1 MNWEQLRA
9 ILWLRWRLTR
19 NQFTLGGQLT
29 AVLSVRIGTLLL
41 MASGLLGIVS
51 IFVGALV
58 VAKTSAP
65 VLLVIWDGVLFAFLL
80 FWLSGLMV
88 EIQRSESIDIPK
100 LLHLPVTL
108 PQVFVFNY
116 AVSHFTPALLL
127 MLPGMIGL
135 CLGLTLGAGWAM
147 APLLGVLLSLMF
159 LLTAWTYCLRG
170 WLAALMVNKR
180 RRRAIIV
187 WLTLVLVLVG
197 QLPNLLVHSPL
208 FRKHQRRP
216 PPAVRTGAKPTS
228 PPGSSAGLV
237 LPETFIQAHLLVP
250 PGWVG
255 YCAMELKERRMTTAL
270 ATTAAACL
278 LGALGLLRAYRL
290 TLNFYLG
297 AERQRRVK
305 PAQRVSQPA
314 GGSWLLEQTLPGL
327 PDDTAGLALATF
339 RSLLR
344 APELKMAAVMPIVL
358 AVLGISM
365 SFAAPKGRWPGRW
378 TDFAATAA
386 IVLSG
391 FSLGPTMSNMFGLD
405 RNGFRSLILLPT
417 RRNHILL
424 AKNLAFL
431 PFAAV
436 TGLLLL
442 LLAAWLA
449 RLSVSAFATGL
460 VQLPTCFVL
469 FCIFCNLCAILAPY
483 RFAPGTLQA
492 KKPKPIVFLAVLCV
506 MLMVPMVLPLILI
519 PPGLELLFASLGWA
533 PRLPVN
539 LLSAVVILAGVVGLY
554 AALLP
559 FQGQLLQKREQK
571 ILNEVTEEVE

>member
-19 NQFTLGGQLT
+19 NQFTRGGQLN
-29 AVLSVRIGTLLL
+29 AVLSVLIGALLL
-41 MASGLLGIVS
+41 MGSGVLGIVS

-58 VAKTSAP
+58 VAKAPAP
-65 VLLVIWDGVLFAFLL
+65 VLLLIWDGVLFAFLI

-116 AVSHFTPALLL
+116 AVSHLTPALVL

-135 CLGLTLGAGWAM
+135 CLGLIAGAGLIF
-147 APLLGVLLSLMF
+147 APLLGVLLSLLF
-159 LLTAWTYCLRG
+159 LITAWTYCLRG

-197 QLPNLLVHSPL
+197 QLPNLLVHSRL
-208 FRKHQRRP
+208 FQKHERRP
-216 PPAVRTGAKPTS
+216 PSAVQAGGKKAGPPAS
-228 PPGSSAGLV
+228 PDGLV
-237 LPETFIQAHLLVP
+237 LPETFLEAHLIVA

-270 ATTAAACL
+270 AATAAACL

-290 TLNFYLG
+290 TLNFYRG
-297 AERQRRVK
+297 AEVGGKAKPGQRASR
-305 PAQRVSQPA
+305 PA
-314 GGSWLLEQTLPGL
+314 GPSWLLEQTLPGL
-327 PDDTAGLALATF
+327 PDDTSGLALATF
-339 RSLLR
+339 RSLVR
-344 APELKMAAVMPIVL
+344 APEMKMAAVMPIVFL
-358 AVLGISM
+358 VLGLSI
-365 SFAAPKGRWPGRW
+365 SFAAPKGRLPGHL
-378 TDFAATAA
+378 TDFAATGA
-386 IVLSG
+386 IVLAG

-405 RNGFRSLILLPT
+405 RNGFRSLVLLPT
-417 RRNHILL
+417 RRHHILL

-431 PFAAV
+431 PFAAM

-442 LLAAWLA
+442 AVAAWVA
-449 RLSVSAFATGL
+449 RLSFSAVATGL

-469 FCIFCNLCAILAPY
+469 FCVFCNLCAILAPY

-492 KKPKPIVFLAVLCV
+492 KKPKPIVFLAVVCV
-506 MLMVPMVLPLILI
+506 MLMVPMVSPLILI
-519 PPGLELLFASLGWA
+519 PPGLELLFASLGWV
-533 PRLPVN
+533 PWLPVN
-539 LLSAVVILAGVVGLY
+539 FLSALVILAGVVALY

-571 ILNEVTEEVE
+571 ILSEVTEEVE

>member
-1 MNWEQLRA
+1 
-9 ILWLRWRLTR
+9 
-19 NQFTLGGQLT
+19 
-29 AVLSVRIGTLLL
+29 
-41 MASGLLGIVS
+41 
-51 IFVGALV
+51 
-58 VAKTSAP
+58 
-65 VLLVIWDGVLFAFLL
+65 
-80 FWLSGLMV
+80 
-88 EIQRSESIDIPK
+88 
-100 LLHLPVTL
+100 
-108 PQVFVFNY
+108 
-116 AVSHFTPALLL
+116 
-127 MLPGMIGL
+127 
-135 CLGLTLGAGWAM
+135 
-147 APLLGVLLSLMF
+147 
-159 LLTAWTYCLRG
+159 
-170 WLAALMVNKR
+170 
-180 RRRAIIV
+180 
-187 WLTLVLVLVG
+187 
-197 QLPNLLVHSPL
+197 
-208 FRKHQRRP
+208 
-216 PPAVRTGAKPTS
+216 
-228 PPGSSAGLV
+228 
-237 LPETFIQAHLLVP
+237 
-250 PGWVG
+250 
-255 YCAMELKERRMTTAL
+255 MTTAL

-297 AERQRRVK
+297 AEGERRVK

-344 APELKMAAVMPIVL
+344 
-358 AVLGISM
+358 
-365 SFAAPKGRWPGRW
+365 
-378 TDFAATAA
+378 
-386 IVLSG
+386 
-391 FSLGPTMSNMFGLD
+391 
-405 RNGFRSLILLPT
+405 SLILLPT

-442 LLAAWLA
+442 LLAEWLA

-533 PRLPVN
+533 PWLPVN